1 MHQKFL
7 SWFKDPKNLNNYFAS
22 LMIAV
27 SILGAGAIGVGLRPF
42 FNYPLLSLH
51 SSAVIPAQESP
62 KILVKRPEEPVG
74 QEQEIDGWVLGETT
88 PSIEIVATDYP
99 RGGIIPFTIYS
110 DPVVTLQTNN
120 ITGEVQFR
128 LFKITSELAK
138 EYLLYDGE
146 GNRAITELK
155 FEEYEEVANFTKT
168 VEKGIKVTAINLPLE
183 SEGLWYLHASQG
195 EVSSEALIVKSS
207 TSATLQE
214 GDNEYIFW
222 AYDHQTKKSKS
233 DAKIELW
240 SLKETPRQ
248 LGTVTTNQVGVATHQ
263 LDPLADL
270 AFVYSGD
277 SIAILP
283 INLEYSR
290 YSDYYLRF
298 HRENPSNKYFI
309 FTDRPIYQPGD
320 TVFYKVISRLDD
332 DAVYSLPIEQAEL
345 DVSQSYSDIEPIY
358 QRDLSFNEY
367 GSADGSFQLPKEG
380 GGVTGSHII
389 SVSPKSN
396 ESQTD
401 QGYYRGST
409 YFSFDVQ
416 HYRKPD
422 YTLNVDSKKNVFV
435 RGDIISFEIDGNYF
449 SGQPLMGAEVT
460 YELKRSTYPYYWR
473 SLNTEYLFLGYNSEQ
488 IDSGIVNLDS
498 RGKATVEVKA
508 DYHSGDNNV
517 YQLTA
522 KYVDAAGNQAVA
534 YKNVLVFAGEYDI
547 FHQLGYYSSHVINEE
562 ISLPIEL
569 VPRVSGAQLANR
581 VVNVKLTRHWWEKR
595 YVDDQ
600 KYPIYDQLDEQI
612 TEFSKNTDESGKVK
626 LSHIP
631 KSGGL
636 YKWELTTQDAKGN
649 EITNTINTYV
659 REEGIIYREQ
669 SPASISIS
677 PDKDEYVPGET
688 AWLTIF
694 SEVPDRDL
702 FVSFERNRVRSYQT
716 IHVSGNQT
724 TIAYTLSDA
733 DMPNIFV
740 KAASFSDNQHES
752 TISDLIVSANQ
763 QRLVVEIK
771 PNKEQYAPG
780 EEVELSIFAHDQENN
795 PLAAELGVWLVDK
808 AIFELARSNTG
819 DIFESYWRKRYHN
832 TVSAHSLE
840 GVGSMAEMGGCFA
853 AGTKVSMADG
863 LPKNIEDVMI
873 GDKILTKAGDSSDQL
888 VETTVLDTH
897 QAEVDGYYII
907 NRDLRV
913 TGNHLVYASGEFRR
927 VDTLEVGDEM
937 LGSGG
942 EIIKIDSLE
951 WLAGKFMTYN
961 LSVENYQTYFA
972 NDYYVHNEK
981 GGIDAREKF
990 EDTAYWNP
998 RVITNEQGQAKVSFK
1013 LPDNLTTW
1021 VVASLGVTKNTHV
1034 GQAETELVVT
1044 KDVIIRPVMPNI
1056 LHQGDE
1062 AYLSALV
1069 HNFSGQD
1076 LWFNVSLE
1084 AEVGEIENSE
1094 QEMFIAKDGLEQVFW
1109 KVTQLNTTTE
1119 EAEFRF
1125 GAKAVANNS
1134 GNINGEEKENLSK
1147 YQDAIINKIPIN
1159 SVGVERTQ
1167 AFSGSG
1173 SKEYKIFLSS
1183 KANLE
1188 KSWAELTISPTR
1200 FGSVQSAMKY
1210 LVGYPYGCNEQ
1221 TTSRLLP
1228 ILLAKRNSSLFSDI
1242 LNRYDENEIIEEA
1255 IERLSSSQRAD
1266 GGWSWWRG
1274 DSDLYTSVYVVSA
1287 LKQAQDLGFDIKNLL
1302 IDSEPFFQSS
1312 LDKYSARDFI
1322 LASYGLSIVN
1332 PSSERG
1338 ELMVDGVNQ
1347 DLESE
1352 FLAMAILADVN
1363 NGVSSSTKLSWLV
1376 AKAQAQGNTVFWTGS
1391 SDKYS
1396 NSHEEIAT
1404 AMAVRAIL
1412 AAGGDRQ
1419 LAEKGVDHLVQLRN
1433 ESGYSYWGNTY
1444 TTVQVVLAVE
1454 ALAQT
1459 GRELNPN
1466 YSYKVMI
1473 DGEVLRQG
1481 QIGNVEQVVTLNLP
1495 VNLFQE
1501 SAGSTIEVIQEGQGQ
1516 MYSNFV
1522 LSEFVEDH
1530 QLQATSNGISITR
1543 EYQSSKGPGY
1553 NIAVGDEVI
1562 VRLIIGG
1569 LNKISMYGVIE
1580 DHLPAG
1586 MIPINTN
1593 LLNEQQKG
1601 SYGYWWSSDDYT
1613 KDGAILSL
1621 PSIPAHGGIYTYRAR
1636 VISPGLFWAPPAKV
1650 SLMYSPEVNAHT
1662 GVELIEISASS
1673 EYFGQSS
1680 LRENRGAGTPTWVQ
1694 TMTYWLLRILL
1705 GMLTISTVVVA
1716 YLFLKEQN
1724 KRKKEGESLVSFNS
1738 VIESINKHLPHKKT
1752 QYEPSNNDLDDEE
1765 ETDQNQEEQET

>member
-7 SWFKDPKNLNNYFAS
+7 SWWKDSKNLNNYFAS

-51 SSAVIPAQESP
+51 SSTVIPAQESP
-62 KILVKRPEEPVG
+62 KILVKRPEKPLG
-74 QEQEIDGWVLGETT
+74 QEQEADGWVLGETT
-88 PSIEIVATDYP
+88 PSIGIVATDYP

-120 ITGEVQFR
+120 IVGEVQFQ
-128 LFKITSELAK
+128 LFKITPDLAK
-138 EYLLYDGE
+138 DYLLYDGE

-168 VEKGIKVTAINLPLE
+168 VEKNTKVSAISLPLE
-183 SEGLWYLHASQG
+183 SEGLWYLHASQDGVSG
-195 EVSSEALIVKSS
+195 EAIIVRSSV
-207 TSATLQE
+207 SATLQE

-248 LGTVTTNQVGVATHQ
+248 LGSTITNQMGVATHQ
-263 LDPLADL
+263 LDPIADL
-270 AFVYSGD
+270 AFVYSGE

-320 TVFYKVISRLDD
+320 MVFYKVISRVDD
-332 DAVYSLPIEQAEL
+332 DAVYSLPTEQAKL
-345 DVSQSYSDIEPIY
+345 DISQSYSDDESIY

-380 GGVTGSHII
+380 GATGLYYI
-389 SVSPKSN
+389 SVSPKSE
-396 ESQTD
+396 ESQAD
-401 QGYYRGST
+401 QDYYSGSA

-422 YTLNVDSKKNVFV
+422 YTLNVDSNESVFV

-473 SLNTEYLFLGYNSEQ
+473 SLNTEYLFLGYDSEQ
-488 IDSGIVNLDS
+488 VDSGTVNLDS
-498 RGKATVEVKA
+498 KGKATVEIKA

-522 KYVDAAGNQAVA
+522 KYVDAAGNRAVA
-534 YKNVLVFAGEYDI
+534 YKNVLVFAGEFDM

-581 VVNVKLTRHWWEKR
+581 VVSVKLTRHWWEKR

-600 KYPIYDQLDEQI
+600 KYPIYDQLDEQVL
-612 TEFSKNTDESGKVK
+612 EFNKNTDESGKIT
-626 LSHIP
+626 LSHTP

-649 EITNTINTYV
+649 EITKTINTYV
-659 REEGIIYREQ
+659 REEGVIYREQ

-688 AWLTIF
+688 AWLTIS
-694 SEVPDRDL
+694 SEIPDRDV
-702 FVSFERNRVRSYQT
+702 FVSYERNRVRSYQT

-724 TIAYTLSDA
+724 TIAYTLSNT

-740 KAASFSDNQHES
+740 KAASFSDYQHES
-752 TISDLIVSANQ
+752 TISDLTVSANQ

-771 PNKEQYAPG
+771 PDKEQYAPG

-795 PLAAELGVWLVDK
+795 PLVAELGVWLVDK

-853 AGTKVSMADG
+853 TGTKVSMADG
-863 LPKNIEDVMI
+863 LSKNIEDVAI
-873 GDKILTKAGDSSDQL
+873 GDKILTKARDTGGQL
-888 VETTVLDTH
+888 VEATVLNTH

-927 VDTLEVGDEM
+927 VDTLKIGDEM
-937 LGSGG
+937 LGSGD
-942 EIIKIDSLE
+942 EIIKVDSLE

-1021 VVASLGVTKNTHV
+1021 VVASLGATKDTRV

-1044 KDVIIRPVMPNI
+1044 KDVIVRPVMPNI

-1069 HNFSGQD
+1069 HNFSGED

-1084 AEVGEIENSE
+1084 AEVGEVENPE
-1094 QEMFIAKDGLEQVFW
+1094 QEIFVTKDGLEQVFW
-1109 KVTQLNTTTE
+1109 KVTQFNSSTE
-1119 EAEFRF
+1119 EAEFTF
-1125 GAKAVANNS
+1125 SAQAIAGDS
-1134 GNINGEEKENLSK
+1134 QHLSDEDEQRLTK

-1167 AFSGSG
+1167 AYSGSG
-1173 SKEYKIFLSS
+1173 SKEYELFLSP

-1188 KSWAELTISPTR
+1188 KSYAELTISPTR

-1221 TTSRLLP
+1221 VTSRLIP
-1228 ILLAKRNSSLFSDI
+1228 PLLAKRHSSLFVDI
-1242 LNRYDENEIIEEA
+1242 LNRYDEDKLIDES
-1255 IERLSSSQRAD
+1255 IERLRSSQRED

-1287 LKQAQDLGFDIKNLL
+1287 LKQAQDLGFDVERLLLDSQSFFLSNLNEHNPQ
-1302 IDSEPFFQSS
+1302 D
-1312 LDKYSARDFI
+1312 YI
-1322 LASYGLSIVN
+1322 LASYGLSIVD
-1332 PSSERG
+1332 PSAERG
-1338 ELMVDGVNQ
+1338 ELTAEGINQ
-1347 DLESE
+1347 DIESE

-1363 NGVSSSTKLSWLV
+1363 NGVASSTKLNWLT
-1376 AKAQAQGNTVFWTGS
+1376 AKAQVQGNTVFWTGS

-1396 NSHEEIAT
+1396 NSPEEIAT
-1404 AMAVRAIL
+1404 AMAVKAIL
-1412 AAGGDRQ
+1412 SAGGDRQ
-1419 LAEKGVDHLVQLRN
+1419 LAEKGVDHLVNLRDARAYN
-1433 ESGYSYWGNTY
+1433 YWSNTY

-1459 GRELNPN
+1459 GRELNPD
-1466 YSYKVMI
+1466 YSYQVLI
-1473 DGEVLRQG
+1473 DGELWKQG
-1481 QIGNVEQVVTLNLP
+1481 QVDSIEQVVTLDLP
-1495 VNLFQE
+1495 VDLFE
-1501 SAGSTIEVIQEGQGQ
+1501 SSAGSRVDILQEGQGQ
-1516 MYSNFV
+1516 MYSNLLF
-1522 LSEFVEDH
+1522 SEFVEDH
-1530 QLQATSNGISITR
+1530 QLPAEGHGISITR

-1562 VRLIIGG
+1562 VRLIVSG
-1569 LNKISMYGVIE
+1569 LNKISSYGVIE

-1593 LLNEQQKG
+1593 LLNEQQTS
-1601 SYGYWWSSDDYT
+1601 SYGYWWSTDDYT

-1621 PSIPAHGGIYTYRAR
+1621 PSIPVSGGIYTYRAR
-1636 VISPGLFWAPPAKV
+1636 AVNPGLFWAPPAKV
-1650 SLMYSPEVNAHT
+1650 SLMYSPEINAHT
-1662 GVELIEISASS
+1662 GVELIEISANS
-1673 EYFGQSS
+1673 EYFGQSNVGI
-1680 LRENRGAGTPTWVQ
+1680 NRQTDSPTWVQ
-1694 TMTYWLLRILL
+1694 IITYWLLRILV
-1705 GMLTISTVVVA
+1705 GMLTISVIVVA

-1724 KRKKEGESLVSFNS
+1724 KRKKEGESLVNLSSILDSLKELFFHRKVQPDFN
-1738 VIESINKHLPHKKT
+1738 
-1752 QYEPSNNDLDDEE
+1752 NNELDNEE
-1765 ETDQNQEEQET
+1765 EEIDQDQKDTE